1 MNDTETDNMNIICVE
16 VPKQQTHILV
26 QVIIQQN
33 PCSKWLDKKLR
44 DVPNYD
50 IALLHTAY
58 MWFKKLHFTHLI
70 LIPS

>member
-70 LIPS
+70 LYPS

>member
-26 QVIIQQN
+26 LVIIQQN

-70 LIPS
+70 